1 MKLIDTQGNLEI
13 EISPVAKEF
22 DGIVVL
28 ERRGGGDLPLSIG
41 LCDGHVLYSVI
52 HMNIVTAGIFL
63 NQFSAHYS
71 KAMEVFRAGGEN

>member
-1 MKLIDTQGNLEI
+1 
-13 EISPVAKEF
+13 
-22 DGIVVL
+22 
-28 ERRGGGDLPLSIG
+28 
-41 LCDGHVLYSVI
+41 VI